1 MAEYGTTDRLT
12 GGTPSASTEYGVGSK
27 ADKACD
33 DNPTTDWRTA
43 PATYPPHWWKYV
55 SRGLSD
61 AMNGAV
67 GGFTSLGADVAD
79 GTTSDEQIN
88 EIMLTQAQIGFVA
101 GEEIALYLRRENSGD
116 ADEVYIKS
124 LKIQYIE
131 V

>member
-12 GGTPSASTEYGVGSK
+12 GGTPSASTEYGV
-27 ADKACD
+27 
-33 DNPTTDWRTA
+33 
-43 PATYPPHWWKYV
+43 
-55 SRGLSD
+55 
-61 AMNGAV
+61 V